1 MGSYIPSSGSTVYTC
16 KDDINRSFYD
26 PINDEAI
33 NLCRWVGQNL
43 SYRCELDC
51 PCAKDIKKKNK
62 YLCPITCSLCVDSPS
77 TSPSEK
83 QSSNPSTYS
92 CEDDVDH
99 SFYDP
104 VKDIAINLCLWVGQ
118 DSLHRCE
125 LECPCKEEQ
134 KKENKYLCL
143 ETCNMCA
150 DSPSTS
156 PSNIPSPAYPEYDCK
171 DDEYSSFYDPI
182 NDDVINLCS
191 WVGQDSSY
199 RCELECPCKEGQ
211 KKKNKYICLE
221 TCNMCSDSPSTSA
234 SNDPSSAPT
243 VYECKDDTD
252 SSFYDPIN
260 DTIINLCVWVGQ
272 DSSYRC

>member
-104 VKDIAINLCLWVGQ
+104 VKDIAINIYALKLVICVLIVLQ
-118 DSLHRCE
+118 QVHQIFHHQPTL
-125 LECPCKEEQ
+125 
-134 KKENKYLCL
+134 
-143 ETCNMCA
+143 NM
-150 DSPSTS
+150 TVKVT
-156 PSNIPSPAYPEYDCK
+156 NIAH
-171 DDEYSSFYDPI
+171 FMI
-182 NDDVINLCS
+182 LLIMML
-191 WVGQDSSY
+191 
-199 RCELECPCKEGQ
+199 
-211 KKKNKYICLE
+211 
-221 TCNMCSDSPSTSA
+221 
-234 SNDPSSAPT
+234 
-243 VYECKDDTD
+243 
-252 SSFYDPIN
+252 
-260 DTIINLCVWVGQ
+260 
-272 DSSYRC
+272 